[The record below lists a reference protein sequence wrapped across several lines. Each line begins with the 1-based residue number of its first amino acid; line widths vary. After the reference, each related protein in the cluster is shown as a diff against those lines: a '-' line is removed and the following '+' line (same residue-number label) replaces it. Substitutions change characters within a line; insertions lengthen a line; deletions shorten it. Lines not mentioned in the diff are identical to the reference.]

1 MSDTITVGGMIATE
15 PKHVVTREDL
25 RITSFRLASQQRR
38 YDRAQGKWVDAE
50 TNWFTVTAFRGL
62 AENAEASLRKGDRVI
77 VRGRLRVRGW
87 TSGEKSG
94 TTVEIEADA
103 IGHDLAWGKSEFHR
117 VPRGAA
123 HECEPTEAAEA
134 AVPADPTDVPDSAE
148 YAGEPAGIREPVGA
162 TPF

>member
-1 MSDTITVGGMIATE
+1 MSDTITVVGMIATE

-62 AENAEASLRKGDRVI
+62 AENAEASLKKGDRVI

-94 TTVEIEADA
+94 ITVEIEADA
-103 IGHDLAWGKSEFHR
+103 IGHDLAWGTSEFHR
-117 VPRGAA
+117 VPRGTAQDSEPA
-123 HECEPTEAAEA
+123 ESAESAEPTEAPDYAVEPDEA
-134 AVPADPTDVPDSAE
+134 
-148 YAGEPAGIREPVGA
+148 GEPVGA

>member
-1 MSDTITVGGMIATE
+1 MSDTITVTGVIATE

-38 YDRAQGKWVDAE
+38 YDRAQAKWVDAE

-62 AENAEASLRKGDRVI
+62 AENAEASLRKGERVL
-77 VRGRLRVRGW
+77 VHGRLRVRGW

-94 TTVEIEADA
+94 ITIEIEADA
-103 IGHDLAWGKSEFHR
+103 IGHDLAWGKSEFQR
-117 VPRGAA
+117 VPRGAGQDA
-123 HECEPTEAAEA
+123 EPTEPADGSEPAEGRESAEA
-134 AVPADPTDVPDSAE
+134 PDYGAE
-148 YAGEPAGIREPVGA
+148 SELVGEPVGA